1 MEQNAGGVDNRPKE
15 VAAELLGP
23 SQCRGG
29 VTGGDGGAGQVN
41 AQGVGQP
48 GGGRHLSGQAVYL
61 GWAPA
66 LLVSHATT
74 LRGSHG
80 KLDPMRRILKT
91 IAVFFLCS
99 AGVPIAVTVTI
110 LTAFLFLPLPASLPD
125 AKATIGSQISKILDA
140 NGKEIGIFREFE
152 QNVPIRPEDIPEH
165 LKQAVIA
172 SEDRSF
178 YSHGGVDIGGSMR
191 ALLADLRN
199 QSLVQGGS
207 TITQQYVKNAYTGAD
222 RTFARKIREAI
233 LASQLDRQFEKDQIL
248 FRYLDSIYLGDG
260 IYGVGAAAESY
271 FRKPL
276 REITVSEAAT
286 LAGLIPA
293 PSRYAPR
300 SNPSLAES
308 KRRVVLGSMLEVGFL
323 DQAQHDEALA
333 QGVWL
338 ASTGPAPGP
347 AVVIHP
353 PVQQS
358 TVYPF
363 FVDYVR
369 RYLVARYG
377 PAKVFRGG
385 LLIQT
390 SIDPEMQEAAEK
402 AVAEGLRGTAHPIE
416 MALVAVEPPTGFV
429 KALVGG
435 RDFARSQVN
444 LALGGCPRVPE
455 ESVPVDVEA
464 TCWTDKQATVE
475 GGGTGRQPG
484 SSWKPIVLAAAF
496 AKGLTPAKT
505 YAAPNE
511 YRVPG
516 CDRPK
521 GCTIRNYE
529 GASFGTA
536 NLRTATWKSINTVYA
551 QLIDDV
557 GVKETAEMA
566 KKLGITSAWAS
577 PAVHGLSYALG
588 AQEASPLDMASAF
601 GVFATGG
608 DRLAPTPIVKVVDA
622 EGKVLEDNTDRK
634 AERVLDKVIATNVTD
649 VLRGVITSGTGT
661 RANIGRPAAGKT
673 GTAQEFRDA
682 WFVGYTPSLSTAVWM
697 GNELKPTPLRNIK
710 GVRSVAGGTIPAS
723 VWKGFMAPAL
733 KNVKVTD
740 FDEPA
745 PIRPIA
751 DALQREA
758 RGGIDPGP
766 RRSPQPPDMGGP
778 YSEDPP
784 APDAQPPPRN
794 ATTTSTTRP
803 EDEGGGRTTT
813 TIFPV

>member
-1 MEQNAGGVDNRPKE
+1 V
-15 VAAELLGP
+15 
-23 SQCRGG
+23 
-29 VTGGDGGAGQVN
+29 
-41 AQGVGQP
+41 
-48 GGGRHLSGQAVYL
+48 
-61 GWAPA
+61 
-66 LLVSHATT
+66 
-74 LRGSHG
+74 
-80 KLDPMRRILKT
+80 RRVLKT
-91 IAVFFLCS
+91 FGIFFLCS

-110 LTAFLFLPLPASLPD
+110 LGAFLFLPLPASLPD
-125 AKATIGSQISKILDA
+125 AKPTVASQISHVLDA
-140 NGKEIGIFREFE
+140 YGEEIGIFREFE
-152 QNVPIRPEDIPEH
+152 QNIPVRPEDIPDH
-165 LKQAVIA
+165 LKEAVIA
-172 SEDRSF
+172 AEDRSF
-178 YSHGGVDIGGSMR
+178 YSHGGIDIGGSFR
-191 ALLADLRN
+191 ALWADLRN
-199 QSLVQGGS
+199 QSFVQGGS

-222 RTFARKIREAI
+222 RTVVRKVREAI
-233 LASQLDRQFEKDQIL
+233 LASQLDRQFEKDEIL

-271 FRKPL
+271 FRKP
-276 REITVSEAAT
+276 VSQLTLSESAT
-286 LAGLIPA
+286 LVGLIPA

-300 SNPSLAES
+300 SNPADADA
-308 KRRVVLGSMLEVGFL
+308 KRQIVLRSMLEVGFIT
-323 DQAQHDEALA
+323 QAEHDEAAA

-338 ASTGPAPGP
+338 AATGPAPGP
-347 AVVIHP
+347 AVVVHP
-353 PVQQS
+353 PVQQF
-358 TVYPF
+358 TKYPF

-369 RYLVARYG
+369 RYLVAKYG

-385 LLIQT
+385 LRIQT

-402 AVAEGLRGTAHPIE
+402 AVADGLSGTAHPIE
-416 MALVAVEPPTGFV
+416 MSLVAVEPPTGFV

-444 LALGGCPRVPE
+444 LALGGCPRKPADDI
-455 ESVPVDVEA
+455 PVDVEA
-464 TCWTDKQATVE
+464 MCWSDEEATVE

-484 SSWKPIVLAAAF
+484 SSWKPFVLAAAF
-496 AKGLTPAKT
+496 AKGLTPSKT
-505 YAAPNE
+505 YPAPNA

-521 GCTIRNYE
+521 GCTIHNYE
-529 GASFGTA
+529 GASFGSA

-566 KKLGITSAWAS
+566 KKLGITSAWSS
-577 PAVHGLSYALG
+577 PSVHGLSYALG

-608 DRLAPTPIVKVVDA
+608 ERLAPTPIVKVIDA
-622 EGKVLEDNTDRK
+622 QGNVLEDNTDREP
-634 AERVLDKVIATNVTD
+634 ERVLDEVIANNVTD
-649 VLRGVITSGTGT
+649 VMRGVITSGTGT

-697 GNELKPTPLRNIK
+697 GNELKPTPLRGIK
-710 GVRSVAGGTIPAS
+710 GVRNVAGGTIPAS

-733 KNVKVTD
+733 KGVEVTD

-751 DALQREA
+751 DALKREA

-778 YSEDPP
+778 YREDPP
-784 APDAQPPPRN
+784 APDASPPPRN
-794 ATTTSTTRP
+794 ATTSTTRP
-803 EDEGGGRTTT
+803 EDGDGGGGGGGRTTT
-813 TIFPV
+813 TIFPF

>member
-1 MEQNAGGVDNRPKE
+1 V
-15 VAAELLGP
+15 
-23 SQCRGG
+23 
-29 VTGGDGGAGQVN
+29 
-41 AQGVGQP
+41 
-48 GGGRHLSGQAVYL
+48 
-61 GWAPA
+61 
-66 LLVSHATT
+66 
-74 LRGSHG
+74 
-80 KLDPMRRILKT
+80 RRTLKT
-91 IAVFFLCS
+91 FGVFFLCS

-110 LTAFLFLPLPASLPD
+110 LAAFLFLPLPASLPD
-125 AKATIGSQISKILDA
+125 AKPTVASQTSHVLDA
-140 NGKEIGIFREFE
+140 LGNEIGVFREFE

-172 SEDRSF
+172 SEDRNF
-178 YSHGGVDIGGSMR
+178 YAHGGVDIGGSFR
-191 ALLADLRN
+191 ALWADLRN

-222 RTFARKIREAI
+222 RTVVRKVREAI
-233 LASQLDRQFEKDQIL
+233 LASQLDRQFEKDEVL

-276 REITVSEAAT
+276 RDLTLSESAT
-286 LAGLIPA
+286 IAGLIPA

-308 KRRVVLGSMLEVGFL
+308 KRMVVLNSMLEVDFIT
-323 DQAQHDEALA
+323 QAQFDEASI

-338 ASTGPAPGP
+338 AATGPPPGP

-353 PVQQS
+353 AVQQQ
-358 TVYPF
+358 TKFPF

-369 RYLVARYG
+369 RYLVAKYG

-385 LLIQT
+385 LTIQT
-390 SIDPEMQEAAEK
+390 SLDPEMQEEAEK
-402 AVAEGLRGTAHPIE
+402 AVTEGLRGTNHPIE
-416 MALVAVEPPTGFV
+416 MSLVSVEPPTGFV

-444 LALGGCPRVPE
+444 LALGGCPAEPAE
-455 ESVPVDVEA
+455 DVPVDVGA
-464 TCWTDKQATVE
+464 TCWSDDEATVE

-484 SSWKPIVLAAAF
+484 SSWKPFVLAAAF
-496 AKGLTPAKT
+496 AKGLTPSKT
-505 YAAPNE
+505 YSAPNE
-511 YRVPG
+511 YRIPG
-516 CDRPK
+516 CDGAT

-529 GASFGTA
+529 GASFGSA

-577 PAVHGLSYALG
+577 PRVHGLSYALG
-588 AQEASPLDMASAF
+588 AQEASPLDMAAAF

-608 DRLAPTPIVKVVDA
+608 KRQIPTPIVKIVDA
-622 EGKVLEDNTDRK
+622 EGNVLEDNTDRVPQGDDA
-634 AERVLDKVIATNVTD
+634 AENPGEQVLDPVIATNVTD

-682 WFVGYTPSLSTAVWM
+682 WFVGFTPSLSTAVWM
-697 GNELKPTPLRNIK
+697 GNEQKPTPLRGIK
-710 GVRSVAGGTIPAS
+710 GVRNVAGGTIPAG
-723 VWKGFMAPAL
+723 VWRAFMAGAL
-733 KNVKVTD
+733 KDVEPID

-751 DALQREA
+751 DALKREA
-758 RGGIDPGP
+758 RGGIDAGK
-766 RRSPQPPDMGGP
+766 RRSVVPPDMGGP

-784 APDAQPPPRN
+784 TPEAQPPPRPAN
-794 ATTTSTTRP
+794 TTTTRP
-803 EDEGGGRTTT
+803 GDDDDGGGPGRTTT
-813 TIFPV
+813 TLFPFP